1 MVDRPEIELLLSCAR
16 TSKDSESVSQ
26 ITSLL
31 QGDMDWAY
39 LLRTARQHGMMPLL
53 YWPLSTTCPEAVL
66 QAILNQLRNQLHRNA
81 HRDLVLTAELLKL
94 LVLCEAQGIRAISYK
109 GPTLAALAYGN
120 LSLENLLLV
129 RCAHGSKH
137 LWERL
142 GWICDVAELIRVRKR
157 SQIGKRLRNRL
168 LRWAANECS
177 FLGFTWQA
185 PSWEWFF
192 RQKCC
197 IRLRTN
203 P

>member
-1 MVDRPEIELLLSCAR
+1 MVVDRPEIELLLSCAR

-39 LLRTARQHGMMPLL
+39 LLRTARRHGMMPLL

-94 LVLCEAQGIRAISYK
+94 LVLCEAQGILAISYK

-142 GWICDVAELIRVRKR
+142 GWICDVAELIRVRKEK
-157 SQIGKRLRNRL
+157 SDWEKVNKEQ
-168 LRWAANECS
+168 ATA
-177 FLGFTWQA
+177 LG
-185 PSWEWFF
+185 S
-192 RQKCC
+192 K
-197 IRLRTN
+197 
-203 P
+203 